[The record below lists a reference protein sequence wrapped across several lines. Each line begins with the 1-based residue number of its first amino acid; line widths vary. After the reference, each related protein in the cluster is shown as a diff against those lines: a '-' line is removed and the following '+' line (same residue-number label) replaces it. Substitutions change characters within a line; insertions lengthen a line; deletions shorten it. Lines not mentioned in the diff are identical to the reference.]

1 MDSSQDELG
10 IDNENNRTIFLR
22 ENDPFLPMIPLPEIK
37 EEPLEGGLN
46 TPITT
51 PLHSPHAFLKED
63 RWLFSPPPVLT
74 VESTRLDNLR
84 NEFSSTPHD
93 TEIWKKSPVFRKKA
107 THSASLVLPLEEHP
121 PRKRIKP
128 NTVAALLD
136 HSSKDTSEPSTTI
149 RIEHFGVHPILLVRP
164 VTLPVGA
171 EPTIWKPPPLLQIVS
186 CPTPDLVKRL
196 TTSCVPY
203 VSSLAC
209 QTFRK

>member
-10 IDNENNRTIFLR
+10 IDNENNRTVFLR
-22 ENDPFLPMIPLPEIK
+22 ESDPFLPMIPLSEIK

-46 TPITT
+46 TPPAT

-74 VESTRLDNLR
+74 VAPTKLDKFKTQ
-84 NEFSSTPHD
+84 FSSTPHD
-93 TEIWKKSPVFRKKA
+93 AEIWKKSPVFRKKA
-107 THSASLVLPLEEHP
+107 THPSSLVLPPEEHP

-136 HSSKDTSEPSTTI
+136 YSLQGTSEPATTI
-149 RIEHFGVHPILLVRP
+149 KIEQFGVHPILLVRP
-164 VTLPVGA
+164 VTLPVGT
-171 EPTIWKPPPLLQIVS
+171 EPPIWKPPPLLQIVS
-186 CPTPDLVKRL
+186 HPTPDLVKRL

-203 VSSLAC
+203 VSSPAC
-209 QTFRK
+209 QTFRE

>member
-22 ENDPFLPMIPLPEIK
+22 ESDPFLPVIHSPEIE

-46 TPITT
+46 APPTT

-74 VESTRLDNLR
+74 VASTRLDNFR
-84 NEFSSTPHD
+84 TEFSATPHD
-93 TEIWKKSPVFRKKA
+93 TEKWKNSPVFRKKA
-107 THSASLVLPLEEHP
+107 TRPASLVLPTEEHP

-128 NTVAALLD
+128 TTVATLLD
-136 HSSKDTSEPSTTI
+136 HNSQGTSEPSTTI
-149 RIEHFGVHPILLVRP
+149 GIEHFGVPPFLLVRP
-164 VTLPVGA
+164 VTLPVGT

-186 CPTPDLVKRL
+186 RPTPDSVKRL
-196 TTSCVPY
+196 TTSRVPY
-203 VSSLAC
+203 VNSPAC